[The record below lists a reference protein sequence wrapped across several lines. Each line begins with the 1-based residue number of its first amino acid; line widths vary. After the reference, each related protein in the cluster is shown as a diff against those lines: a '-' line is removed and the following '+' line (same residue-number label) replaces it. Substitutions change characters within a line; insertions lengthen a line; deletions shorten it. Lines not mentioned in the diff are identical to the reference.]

1 MNLLHLHLHPF
12 GKFTDEHYDLQPGLH
27 VVEGPNERG
36 KSTMSHAIKHALF
49 TPTSLT
55 PAKMK
60 KVIGDWFP
68 LPHGTECSVR
78 LGVEHD
84 GITYTI
90 SKTWS
95 AHGTTHVTGS
105 DGTDA
110 IGADAEARIAS
121 IVGFNEATWEYVFHT
136 SQAALAD
143 TIAMLNDHSKSMDD
157 IVAGTSTLANDISPE
172 RFLSLMDERI
182 SKHYKYWDQLL
193 GRPRDGRGID
203 NPWTRDVGTL
213 LAAYYV
219 WQRALADLANAD
231 AYNARVDM
239 LQGAVARLTERELE
253 LDGLVQQ
260 GKTLREQLQQGSTLT
275 MRVEQLREAVAEQRK
290 AYDAW
295 PMAERDVADATARV
309 TALQALIE
317 TLSVEQDRAT
327 QYQQAQGLRAS
338 YARIVEAKQAL
349 DAAEQRLRGRT
360 AVTEE
365 ALRTVLTLTQRINDL
380 DISIRAHRL
389 AATIQADHDAV
400 VSVVAGTGTAEN
412 VSLLSQQ
419 PWTNDAVPGMIAIS
433 HNGVTLTVRSATG
446 DVTQM
451 LVDRQDA
458 EQTLER
464 LLQDAGFDT
473 ADAVQTAR
481 DVYIKAEQDLH
492 SQQRLLDQLLNGKP
506 YEQWTS
512 EFQTAQDLG
521 TVRDVQAVNADMQ
534 RTTLALAEQ
543 RGTLERLHN
552 QIEHFEAMYGSRD
565 DLFTLMSERHAM
577 LKTANDAL
585 AAMPPV
591 PHGYADANA
600 YLRALEQAQDE
611 LHSVRNEKTAK
622 QSELEHMP
630 APNLEGSLSDLSDR
644 VHLAKVTYERMVQ
657 EGEALQRIRA
667 AVERATGQTDAGPMQ
682 ALPSLISD
690 YFSRLTNGRYSSV
703 AMEQMIPLHA
713 TGAAVRDLP
722 VERLSRGTKTSLALA
737 TRLALAEAYL
747 QERSGVIMLDD
758 PCVDM
763 DAERRAAAMQ
773 VLGDVSRKHQVIM
786 FTCHPQS

>member
-1 MNLLHLHLHPF
+1 MTLLYLHLHPF
-12 GKFTDEHYDLQPGLH
+12 GKFSDEHYDLQRGLH
-27 VVEGPNERG
+27 VVEGPNEHG

-55 PAKMK
+55 PSKMK

-68 LPHGTECSVR
+68 HPHGTACSVR

-95 AHGTTHVTGS
+95 AHGTTHVTGT
-105 DGTDA
+105 DGTDV
-110 IGADAEARIAS
+110 IGVDAEARIAG

-136 SQAALAD
+136 SQAVLAD
-143 TIAMLNDHSKSMDD
+143 TMTMLNDHSKSMDD

-172 RFLSLMDERI
+172 RFLSMIDDRI
-182 SKHYKYWDQLL
+182 NKHYKYWDQLL

-213 LAAYYV
+213 LASYYV

-239 LQGAVARLTERELE
+239 LQGAVARLTQRELE

-260 GKTLREQLQQGSTLT
+260 GKTLRDQLQQVSTLT
-275 MRVEQLREAVAEQRK
+275 MHVEQLTEAVAEQRK

-309 TALQALIE
+309 ASLQTLIE
-317 TLSVEQDRAT
+317 TLRVEQDRAT
-327 QYQQAQGLRAS
+327 QNQQAQGLRAS

-349 DAAEQRLRGRT
+349 DAAEQRLRGCT
-360 AVTEE
+360 TVTEE
-365 ALRTVLTLTQRINDL
+365 ALRAVLTLTKQINDL
-380 DISIRAHRL
+380 DVSIRAHRL

-400 VSVVAGTGTAEN
+400 VSVVAANGTAEN

-419 PWTNDAVPGMIAIS
+419 PWTNDAVPGMIAMS
-433 HNGVTLTVRSATG
+433 HSGVTLTVRSATG
-446 DVTQM
+446 DVAQL

-458 EQTLER
+458 DQTLAR
-464 LLQDAGFDT
+464 LLHDSAFDT
-473 ADAVQTAR
+473 ADAMRTAR
-481 DVYIKAEQDLH
+481 EVYVKAEQDLH

-506 YEQWTS
+506 YEQWTD
-512 EFQTAQDLG
+512 EFQAAQDLG
-521 TVRDVQAVNADMQ
+521 TVRDVQAVNADVQ
-534 RTTLALAEQ
+534 RTTLELAEQ

-552 QIEHFEAMYGSRD
+552 QIEHFAATYGSRD
-565 DLFTLMSERHAM
+565 NLFTLMSERHAK
-577 LKTANDAL
+577 LKAASDAL

-591 PHGYADANA
+591 PDGYADASA
-600 YLRALEQAQDE
+600 YLRSLEQAQDE
-611 LHSVRNEKTAK
+611 LHTVRNEKTAK

-630 APNLEGSLSDLSDR
+630 APAVEGSLSDLSDR
-644 VHLAKVTYERMVQ
+644 VHLAKVTYERRLQ
-657 EGEALQRIRA
+657 EGEALQRIRS
-667 AVERATGQTDAGPMQ
+667 AVERAAAQTDAGPMQ

-690 YFSRLTNGRYSSV
+690 YFSRLTGGRYTSV
-703 AMEQMIPLHA
+703 AVEHVIPRHA

-722 VERLSRGTKTSLALA
+722 VDRLSRGTKTSLALA

-747 QERSGVIMLDD
+747 QDRPGVIMLDD

-763 DAERRAAAMQ
+763 DVERRAAAMQ
-773 VLGDVSRKHQVIM
+773 VLGDVSRKHQVIL